1 MAYGNSRRNGEGSRA
16 GALRSAE
23 GRKKERGNEMK
34 KNVQILTVQDAGDS
48 FDVEWNWSH
57 IRTIKSLTYI
67 LYVVLR
73 SAIQAAQSEGA
84 SDDEVLRM
92 ISVATLLAARDAG
105 ITGEIE
111 AFVASKKE
119 KEECEA

>member
-1 MAYGNSRRNGEGSRA
+1 
-16 GALRSAE
+16 
-23 GRKKERGNEMK
+23 MK

-111 AFVASKKE
+111 AFVASKKA

>member
-1 MAYGNSRRNGEGSRA
+1 M
-16 GALRSAE
+16 
-23 GRKKERGNEMK
+23 KE
-34 KNVQILTVQDAGDS
+34 NVQILTVQDAGGI
-48 FDVEWNWSH
+48 FDVELNWSH

-67 LYVVLR
+67 LYAVLR

-111 AFVASKKE
+111 AFVASKKA

>member
-1 MAYGNSRRNGEGSRA
+1 MPPHRIQLSGIKYNN
-16 GALRSAE
+16 L
-23 GRKKERGNEMK
+23 
-34 KNVQILTVQDAGDS
+34 VTVY
-48 FDVEWNWSH
+48 
-57 IRTIKSLTYI
+57 K
-67 LYVVLR
+67 
-73 SAIQAAQSEGA
+73 SEGA